1 MWQRATAAAYGA
13 VAYVAF
19 LATFLYAIGFV
30 EGLVV
35 PKGIDDGTE
44 TSVAVAVAI
53 NLVVLTVFA
62 LQHSIMARPWFKR
75 WWTRLVPQPI
85 ERTTYVLFA
94 TAALALV
101 MWQWRPLP
109 DVVWSI
115 EGQPW
120 RGLVYGVS
128 LLGWGV
134 VLSSTFMIDH
144 FDLFGLKQVT
154 RHLRGREQTSP
165 RFQTPLLYRV
175 VRHPLM
181 LGFLVAFWAAPTMTV
196 GHLLFAAI
204 TTAYILVAL
213 QLEEHD
219 LVAALGHRY
228 LDYRQRVPML
238 LPRPGRRTGPT
249 PPAPGTSEDDRGPIR
264 VDEPRQPHVGQP

>member
-1 MWQRATAAAYGA
+1 MWQRALAATYG
-13 VAYVAF
+13 VVVYVAF

-35 PKGIDDGTE
+35 PKGIDDGNE
-44 TSVAVAVAI
+44 TAVGVALAI
-53 NLVVLTVFA
+53 NLAVLGVFA
-62 LQHSIMARPWFKR
+62 SQHSVMARPWFKR
-75 WWTRLVPQPI
+75 WWTRFVPQPI

-94 TAALALV
+94 SAALALV

-115 EGQPW
+115 EAQPW

-128 LLGWGV
+128 FLGWGI
-134 VLSSTFMIDH
+134 VLSATFMIDH
-144 FDLFGLKQVT
+144 FDLFGLKQVA
-154 RHLRGREQTSP
+154 RHLRGRAQVSP

-181 LGFLVAFWAAPTMTV
+181 LGFLIAFWAAPTMTV
-196 GHLLFAAI
+196 GHLLFAGV

-213 QLEEHD
+213 QLEERD
-219 LVAALGHRY
+219 LVASIGRPY
-228 LDYRQRVPML
+228 LDYRQRVRGLVPV
-238 LPRPGRRTGPT
+238 PRRQRPAAGGPGAAEADVEAVSAPTRPRSPAGP
-249 PPAPGTSEDDRGPIR
+249 A
-264 VDEPRQPHVGQP
+264 